1 MEDEMYEKDE
11 TRIASSQMADFIL
24 GDLSRYQKI
33 LMEEK
38 NKLTKAFPDEA
49 ILDSMF
55 NGISGRIINLCPMVL
70 CDRMCIDI
78 LGKEAPDNLLAGI
91 GLSMYPI
98 STHDDLAD
106 EFPQQR
112 LVAAGLVYS
121 GDISA
126 LVGTK
131 ILIDNGYANVMAGI
145 INDICTNHYYQTLI
159 INSLWRCST
168 DEAGYMKAISHTKYW
183 AVIGLRAAII
193 YSQRSDL
200 HDFVHEFADY
210 YGTVCQLFDDM
221 REIDDDVENG
231 YWSLPIILARNN
243 NWDLTTSAGKN
254 ESIKRSRELAVERLE
269 KAKKIS
275 NNFPQLADLVRRIEM
290 AGSTIRH

>member
-11 TRIASSQMADFIL
+11 TRIASSQMADSIL
-24 GDLSRYQKI
+24 GNLSRYQKI
-33 LMEEK
+33 LTEEK
-38 NKLTKAFPDEA
+38 DKLKEAFPDEA
-49 ILDSMF
+49 ILDSLF
-55 NGISGRIINLCPMVL
+55 DGISGRIINLCPMVL

-78 LGKEAPDNLLAGI
+78 LGREAPDNLLAGI
-91 GLSMYPI
+91 GLLMYPI

-106 EFPQQR
+106 EFPQHR
-112 LVAAGLVYS
+112 LTAAGLVYS

-126 LVGTK
+126 LAGTK

-145 INDICTNHYYQTLI
+145 IGDICINHYYQTLI

-183 AVIGLRAAII
+183 AAIGLRAAII

-200 HDFVHEFADY
+200 HNFVYEFADY

-221 REIDDDVENG
+221 REIDDDLENG
-231 YWSLPIILARNN
+231 YWSLPIILAKNN
-243 NWDLTTSAGKN
+243 NWDLLTPAGKN
-254 ESIKRSRELAVERLE
+254 ESIKRSRVLANERLNQ
-269 KAKKIS
+269 AKKICD
-275 NNFPQLADLVRRIEM
+275 NFPQLADLVQRIGT
-290 AGSTIRH
+290 AGSTIGY